1 MLPTISTEFPFILH
15 RKIFFQKYSISELY
29 SSKFIK
35 NGWWCYFLSNFK
47 VCNFDFTNIRVHE
60 KIYEVPI

>member
-1 MLPTISTEFPFILH
+1 MVVL
-15 RKIFFQKYSISELY
+15 
-29 SSKFIK
+29 
-35 NGWWCYFLSNFK
+35 FLSNFK